1 MGRRLGFA
9 LGALFAL
16 AFLTLAY
23 ASVGLFLSH
32 RQIRSLEPELP
43 SVDAILAFDPTSDL
57 PVSLSWLNTASQRM
71 PRSAV
76 LEPSLDPTP
85 KAPYAMGHTAFVLE
99 WPDGR
104 ILLIDAGMDRDAARS
119 FGKPVEFLAGAEPIS
134 PLGSVAEKLGASLS
148 RIEAIAFTHEHSD
161 HIQGV
166 AELCRLRS
174 KPVRLIQNRLQVEES
189 NHTTRDAQKQI
200 AEAPCLEHEIAEG
213 GPLFAVPGFPGLAF
227 FAAAGHTP
235 GSQVFVAH
243 VRGSEGV
250 RTYLLTGDVVN
261 QIDGVRGNIPKPR
274 LYSMLVVPE
283 SPDRLDALRR
293 LLAEL
298 ERDHGVALLVSH
310 DQLSLEA
317 SGVRGE

>member
-9 LGALFAL
+9 LGALFGL
-16 AFLTLAY
+16 AFLAVAY
-23 ASVGLFLSH
+23 VSVGLFLAH
-32 RQIRSLEPELP
+32 RQIRNLDPELP
-43 SVDAILAFDPTSDL
+43 EVDAILAFDPAADL
-57 PVSLSWLNTASQRM
+57 PVSLSWLNTASQKM

-85 KAPYAMGHTAFVLE
+85 DASYTMAHASFVLE
-99 WPDGR
+99 WSDGR
-104 ILLIDAGMDRDAARS
+104 IFLVDAGMDRDAALD
-119 FGKPVEFLAGAEPIS
+119 FGKPLELLAGAEPMV
-134 PLGSVAEKLGASLS
+134 PLGSIAEKLGASLQ
-148 RIEAIAFTHEHSD
+148 RVEAIAFTHEHAD
-161 HIQGV
+161 HTQGV
-166 AELCRLRS
+166 AALCRLHT
-174 KPVRLIQNRLQVEES
+174 KPLRLIQNRLQFEQS
-189 NHTTRDAQKQI
+189 NYTTRGAQKQI
-200 AEAPCLEHEIAEG
+200 AEAPCLEREVAEG
-213 GPLFAVPGFPGLAF
+213 GPLFAVRGFPGLAF

-243 VRGSEGV
+243 VRGSAGV

-274 LYSMLVVPE
+274 LYEMLVVPE
-283 SPDRLDALRR
+283 APERLDALRR

-298 ERDHGVALLVSH
+298 ERDHGASLLVSH

>member
-9 LGALFAL
+9 PKALLGL
-16 AFLTLAY
+16 AVLAI
-23 ASVGLFLSH
+23 AWLSAGLILAH
-32 RQIRSLEPELP
+32 RQIRGLDPELP
-43 SVDAILAFDPTSDL
+43 SLEAILAFDPAADL

-85 KAPYAMGHTAFVLE
+85 DASYTMSHAAFVLE
-99 WPDGR
+99 WSDGR
-104 ILLIDAGMDRDAARS
+104 IFLVDAGMDREAALD
-119 FGKPVEFLAGAEPIS
+119 FGKPLEFLAGAEPMV
-134 PLGSVAEKLGASLS
+134 PLGSVAEKLGASLQ
-148 RIEAIAFTHEHSD
+148 RVAGIAFTHEHAD
-161 HIQGV
+161 HTQGV
-166 AELCRLRS
+166 AELCRMRGRPL
-174 KPVRLIQNRLQVEES
+174 RLIQDRLQIEES
-189 NHTTRDAQKQI
+189 NYTTRRSQKQI
-200 AEAPCLEHEIAEG
+200 EQAPCLEREIAEG
-213 GPLFAVPGFPGLAF
+213 GPLFAVRGFAGLAF

-243 VRGSEGV
+243 VRESAGV

-274 LYSMLVVPE
+274 LYSMVMVPE
-283 SPDRLDALRR
+283 SPDRLETLRR

-298 ERDHGVALLVSH
+298 ERDHGATLLVSH

>member
-16 AFLTLAY
+16 AFLAVAY

-43 SVDAILAFDPTSDL
+43 SVDAILAVDPTSDL

-71 PRSAV
+71 SRSAV

-85 KAPYAMGHTAFVLE
+85 EAPYTMGHTSFVLE

-148 RIEAIAFTHEHSD
+148 RVEAIAFTHEHAD

-189 NHTTRDAQKQI
+189 NHTTREAQKQI
-200 AEAPCLEHEIAEG
+200 AQAPCLEREIAEG

-243 VRGSEGV
+243 VRGSAGV

>member
-9 LGALFAL
+9 LGALGGL
-16 AFLTLAY
+16 AFLAVAY
-23 ASVGLFLSH
+23 VSVGLFLAH
-32 RQIRSLEPELP
+32 RQIRNLDPELP
-43 SVDAILAFDPTSDL
+43 AVDAILVFDPTSDL

-85 KAPYAMGHTAFVLE
+85 DAPYAMSHTSFVLE
-99 WPDGR
+99 WSDGR
-104 ILLIDAGMDRDAARS
+104 IFLVDVGMDREATLA
-119 FGKPVEFLAGAEPIS
+119 FGKPLGLLAGAEPIF
-134 PLGSVAEKLGASLS
+134 PLGSVAEKLGPSLQ
-148 RIEAIAFTHEHSD
+148 RVGAIAFTHEHAD
-161 HIQGV
+161 HTQGV
-166 AELCRLRS
+166 AALCRLHT
-174 KPVRLIQNRLQVEES
+174 KPLRLIQNRLQIEES
-189 NHTTRDAQKQI
+189 NYTTRPSQRQL
-200 AEAPCLEHEIAEG
+200 AEAPCLEREIAEG
-213 GPLFAVPGFPGLAF
+213 GPLFAVRGFPGLAF

-243 VRGSEGV
+243 VRGSAGV

-274 LYSMLVVPE
+274 LYSMGMVPE
-283 SPDRLDALRR
+283 SPTRLDTLRR

-298 ERDHGVALLVSH
+298 ERDHGVTLLVSH

-317 SGVRGE
+317 SGVHGE